1 MSVRAEFEV
10 FGAPFR
16 VFIRPPDEDERAA
29 IIDPPRWILSLWEQ
43 VRKRKRRDP
52 KIYEYLWQGFSSIAP
67 RLAMRVRVD
76 RAPVPEGVFA
86 SSVAGRGFLRP
97 GRVSRKQRG
106 MSRRYLDGPALNGTG
121 AGKRLNHQRVER

>member
-1 MSVRAEFEV
+1 MSVRAQFEV
-10 FGAPFR
+10 SGAPFA
-16 VFIRPPDEDERAA
+16 VVIRPPDEDERAA

-86 SSVAGRGFLRP
+86 SSVAEGFSPSWESLEEAKRDVAEVLGRAGAEWD
-97 GRVSRKQRG
+97 GRWE
-106 MSRRYLDGPALNGTG
+106 TT
-121 AGKRLNHQRVER
+121 